1 MKLSTITTF
10 FAVTAVLALV
20 MVPLFQGLFAE
31 PSLSPKLKRISLK
44 HLQEAEVADPANRDE
59 HDYEFRR
66 LSELPTT
73 GEIADASG
81 QSSAAIKEPE
91 LDTLTITPLPP
102 IQQMDDSSFVQL
114 ASYASPVE
122 DSLPIAETVELAS
135 HIPEP
140 VGPEILAAWQSE
152 APQAEHS
159 TWNPHAE
166 QMSVVEFD
174 QSDANLNLRDEHA
187 NHGEIG
193 GFDTLKLDEGY
204 DPGHLEDQPY
214 SYAPIQEPDQPFSYA
229 PISEPFEDTSAYE
242 TALFFDQIQNSKAT
256 AAEHQIRWSLN
267 DAIMAS
273 LIYSNRVSSL
283 RIESIE
289 ELQNVGVESGEFD
302 VVGFVDQSFRNS
314 SEPVGLSIDTA
325 SGVQPIVQEEDLN
338 IAYGLRKQLRNGGEV
353 ELNQS
358 YQVRDND
365 SGILVPDDQA
375 FSRFNAR
382 VTKELLR
389 GAGRSIAL
397 NEVLVAYHDASAQQA
412 ESVSEIANHLNDVMT
427 AYWDIVAARGALF
440 ASMENRQLAMEV
452 LNELEARSEIDAERN
467 LLDQSR
473 ATIGQRELA
482 VNDAHNDLVQAQI
495 RLVSLVNA
503 PELMANRNAI
513 EILPQFDP
521 DLQVHRLDVQSRI
534 NTAIQRRPEIT
545 EAIEQIKSAQVTDHV
560 SLNEL
565 LPRLSTSI
573 EAGING
579 LAGDRQVGAA
589 IENQFDNDV
598 TYQVGFNFEVPFA
611 NRQARH
617 TKRRTELAVQRLRA
631 DWQNTIEQVK
641 VDVLNNAQ
649 QFTATQTRLEK
660 QRDILK
666 FSSSEL
672 RFLGIRK
679 NIAPK
684 ENSNPSFA
692 LTQVLAAQDRQGNAK
707 SQLIA
712 AIADKHRALFELNR
726 ATGILINSDVIPQE
740 GGPPKRG
747 LFSVYHQY
755 IEDRQPFG
763 VEATALERL
772 TMAQTRQ
779 ARRQKHSG
787 VQQLI
792 EPVWNQ
798 GPASETI
805 ALENQ
810 SVVDAPAVVD
820 AAAENL
826 SPWNTY
832 TQPATEFHVPV
843 QGLGH

>member
-1 MKLSTITTF
+1 MKPPTKNPLLLG
-10 FAVTAVLALV
+10 AVLLAVLAV
-20 MVPLFQGLFAE
+20 V
-31 PSLSPKLKRISLK
+31 SLIRSFDGETSLLAKTNDISLT
-44 HLQEAEVADPANRDE
+44 HLEIIDLPPQVNHRMLGASPADPIGPIED
-59 HDYEFRR
+59 FRR
-66 LSELPTT
+66 LPAQKSESKP
-73 GEIADASG
+73 
-81 QSSAAIKEPE
+81 
-91 LDTLTITPLPP
+91 LTINPLPP
-102 IQQMDDSSFVQL
+102 LQQMNGPALVQQATYLTPAEDDSIQIETFE
-114 ASYASPVE
+114 P
-122 DSLPIAETVELAS
+122 LPNLQ
-135 HIPEP
+135 PM
-140 VGPEILAAWQSE
+140 GPEILAVSQPEPLRIERSILSPHDDP
-152 APQAEHS
+152 APIDE
-159 TWNPHAE
+159 P
-166 QMSVVEFD
+166 
-174 QSDANLNLRDEHA
+174 DANYSTQIDDE
-187 NHGEIG
+187 NNEEC
-193 GFDTLKLDEGY
+193 DVY
-204 DPGHLEDQPY
+204 DLGVNYESNQIEDQAVRYDAWGTP
-214 SYAPIQEPDQPFSYA
+214 
-229 PISEPFEDTSAYE
+229 EDLTAYE
-242 TALFFDQIQNSKAT
+242 TAQLFDQIRNSRVT
-256 AAEHQIRWSLN
+256 AADHEIRWSLN

-283 RIESIE
+283 QIESIE

-302 VVGFVDQSFRNS
+302 AVGFIDQSFRNS

-338 IAYGLRKQLRNGGEV
+338 IAYGLRKRLRNGGEV

-358 YQVRDND
+358 YQIRDND

-397 NEVLVAYHDASAQQA
+397 NEVLVAYHDASAQRA

-440 ASMENRQLAMEV
+440 ASMENRRLAIEV
-452 LNELEARSEIDAERN
+452 LTELEARREIDAERN
-467 LLDQSR
+467 LLDQSK
-473 ATIGQRELA
+473 ATIRQRELSI
-482 VNDAHNDLVQAQI
+482 NEAHNALIQAQI

-503 PELMANRNAI
+503 PELLANRNSI
-513 EILPQFDP
+513 EILPQFEP
-521 DLQVHRLDVQSRI
+521 DLHVHQLDIESRV
-534 NTAIQRRPEIT
+534 NTAIQRRPEI
-545 EAIEQIKSAQVTDHV
+545 EDAIEQIKSAQVTDHV

-579 LAGDRQVGAA
+579 LAGDRLLGDA

-617 TKRRTELAVQRLRA
+617 TKRRTELAVQRLRV

-641 VDVLNNAQ
+641 ADVLNNAQ
-649 QFTATQTRLEK
+649 QFSATQIRLEK
-660 QRDILK
+660 QKDILK
-666 FSSSEL
+666 FSGSEL

-679 NIAPK
+679 NVAPK

-692 LTQVLAAQDRQGNAK
+692 LTQVLAAQDRQGSAK
-707 SQLIA
+707 SQFIA

-792 EPVWNQ
+792 EPIWNQ
-798 GPASETI
+798 GPSSETI
-805 ALENQ
+805 ALGHQ
-810 SVVDAPAVVD
+810 SVVDAPAVVG
-820 AAAENL
+820 AAAEN
-826 SPWNTY
+826 SNPWNTY
-832 TQPATEFHVPV
+832 TPPPTEFHVPV
-843 QGLGH
+843 QALGR